1 MTAILELW
9 DGAGSL
15 METWD
20 LEDALIQSINFGDL
34 SYSSA
39 DETELE
45 VSLRYSEVTY
55 TTACRDAWLKSPVCP
70 QSDDYF
76 AGAGAATPAE
86 APPPGPPETPDT
98 GTAVPFVGG
107 FFGRLL
113 PSSALSSAINK
124 PSSSC
129 CRNCLKFISVF
140 RQAQQKGPAFTG
152 PFCFGQRLLVNGV

>member
-1 MTAILELW
+1 
-9 DGAGSL
+9 

-70 QSDDYF
+70 PNQMIIS
-76 AGAGAATPAE
+76 
-86 APPPGPPETPDT
+86 PER
-98 GTAVPFVGG
+98 V
-107 FFGRLL
+107 
-113 PSSALSSAINK
+113 
-124 PSSSC
+124 
-129 CRNCLKFISVF
+129 
-140 RQAQQKGPAFTG
+140 
-152 PFCFGQRLLVNGV
+152 QRLPPKPHRLVHRKLQTQEQQFPSWAASSVGFCLPRLYRQR

>member
-1 MTAILELW
+1 
-9 DGAGSL
+9 

-70 QSDDYF
+70 
-76 AGAGAATPAE
+76 PI
-86 APPPGPPETPDT
+86 
-98 GTAVPFVGG
+98 
-107 FFGRLL
+107 R
-113 PSSALSSAINK
+113 
-124 PSSSC
+124 
-129 CRNCLKFISVF
+129 
-140 RQAQQKGPAFTG
+140 
-152 PFCFGQRLLVNGV
+152 